1 MYVYRSSCSLF
12 IIIFSDK
19 HARDEVYAAGRI
31 FEEAIELR
39 FFAWELDEF
48 AEKSIIPYHVKL
60 SMEGIPH
67 HAWSQEI
74 ADKIL
79 CDEAIIHHV
88 EEDTRKKIDFHTSQ
102 CWAFSKDPSR
112 IPQTVFLTLVNKE
125 IDCFRGSQVHF
136 VRLRGVRKAHVFK
149 ILIHIN
155 VVEDLLFYHHPHE
168 ERMVDGK
175 IPWRKFKWQL
185 GHPNGDLI
193 DEEDRLVPPT
203 RLCDSGPEVRWHR
216 RYDEDGDRDHKRPW
230 PQSIMRCVSDWMD
243 SRGKSRNRHAED
255 HRGSGCYQGES
266 SLGKSKPADAFPHMS
281 FQTCFSQL
289 GSSME
294 GITLSK

>member
-60 SMEGIPH
+60 SIEGIPH

-88 EEDTRKKIDFHTSQ
+88 EEDTRKKIDLRTFQ
-102 CWAFSKDPSR
+102 CWAFSKEPSR

-125 IDCFRGSQVHF
+125 IDCFKDSQVHF
-136 VRLRGVRKAHVFK
+136 VRPRG
-149 ILIHIN
+149 
-155 VVEDLLFYHHPHE
+155 
-168 ERMVDGK
+168 G
-175 IPWRKFKWQL
+175 
-185 GHPNGDLI
+185 GG
-193 DEEDRLVPPT
+193 
-203 RLCDSGPEVRWHR
+203 
-216 RYDEDGDRDHKRPW
+216 
-230 PQSIMRCVSDWMD
+230 
-243 SRGKSRNRHAED
+243 
-255 HRGSGCYQGES
+255 
-266 SLGKSKPADAFPHMS
+266 
-281 FQTCFSQL
+281 
-289 GSSME
+289 
-294 GITLSK
+294 